1 MRPIVTYI
9 PRGVVPRTAHL
20 LLHGVVR
27 GAARSGAAYFYTQ
40 PSAAWRGPRPIVTY
54 ISRGVVTRAV
64 FATFHLVSHCAPALG
79 NLRAG
84 DE

>member
-40 PSAAWRGPRPIVTY
+40 PSAAWRGLRPIVTY
-54 ISRGVVTRAV
+54 ISQDHHGYTLCQ
-64 FATFHLVSHCAPALG
+64 ATATKRFYV
-79 NLRAG
+79 
-84 DE
+84 